1 MKYKVQANL
10 ITDKAAAF
18 YEVLTDGTVQN
29 QRPDGDAIVSAMRE
43 AKITGP
49 DTIEWYETCYCASP
63 LKHERETV
71 YDKYL
76 TNIATDLVEQV
87 GDIEGE
93 SFWDYLQNTGR
104 KLRNKRE
111 GVA

>member
-1 MKYKVQANL
+1 MKDKVKANL
-10 ITDKAAAF
+10 IPDKAKAF
-18 YEVLTDGTVQN
+18 YQVLADGTVQKR
-29 QRPDGDAIVSAMRE
+29 RPDGNAIVSAMKG

-49 DTIEWYETCYCASP
+49 DTIEWYESCYCPSP

-76 TNIATDLVEQV
+76 TNIETDLVEEF

-93 SFWDYLQNTGR
+93 SFWDYLQSTS
-104 KLRNKRE
+104 
-111 GVA
+111 A